1 MDRAME
7 IALFRYKIV
16 CRVLQGGRKTRTQSF
31 KELADEEYDV
41 PGVNEKVKFNW
52 RTFKKWL
59 FLYNRHGFDGLHPSS
74 RADKG
79 KSRKISKTLEEV
91 IVREFKENDL
101 KTVSNFYRHLL
112 KKELITVPMF
122 TETTLRN
129 FLRKRELVFTDD
141 EKKPRKAFE
150 MPHINM
156 LWTADFMHGPYLTV
170 GRKKCKTYLCVIID
184 DYSRVL
190 VGAAFF
196 FEESSLALQI
206 TFRDAVL
213 TYGIPHRLYCDNGK
227 VFVSGYIHMVCA
239 RIGTALIHSKP
250 YDSPSRGKIE
260 RVIQTV
266 RLMFLPNISLTLDY
280 TLEKLNADLK
290 SWIAGEYNQK
300 VHGSTEEKPI
310 ERYLNDIPN
319 VKKREISRNESDAY
333 FYHTIYRQV
342 RNDCTIHFHNQV
354 FEAPSRYMGKKVEI
368 RFPLDN
374 PADLRLFEDNKQ
386 IAKLTLLDKH
396 FNAQNTISY
405 NDKEGGEKDV

>member
-1 MDRAME
+1 MDQAME
-7 IALFRYKIV
+7 IALFRYKII
-16 CRVLQGGRKTRTQSF
+16 CSVLQGGRKNRTESF
-31 KELADEEYDV
+31 KELAGQEYEV
-41 PGVNEKVKFNW
+41 PGASEKIKYNW
-52 RTFKKWL
+52 RTFKKWW
-59 FLYNRHGFDGLHPSS
+59 FLYNRYGFDALHPAS

-79 KSRKISKTLEEV
+79 RSRKIGKALQEV
-91 IVREFKENDL
+91 IIREFKENDL

-112 KKELITVPMF
+112 KKDLITTGMF

-129 FLRKRELVFTDD
+129 FLKKKELTFTAS

-170 GRKKCKTYLCVIID
+170 GRRKCKTYLCVIID

-196 FEESSLALQI
+196 FEESSIAFQI

-227 VFVSGYIHMVCA
+227 VFVSGYIHLVCA

-260 RVIQTV
+260 RVIQTI
-266 RLMFLPNISLTLDY
+266 RLMFLPNINLTPEY
-280 TLEKLNADLK
+280 TLEMLNADLK
-290 SWIAGEYNQK
+290 SWITGEYNQK
-300 VHGSTEEKPI
+300 VHGTTGEKPI
-310 ERYLNDIPN
+310 ERYMNDIPN
-319 VKKREISRNESDAY
+319 VKLKEISRNESDAY
-333 FYHTIYRQV
+333 FYNTIYRQV
-342 RNDCTIHFHNQV
+342 RNDCTINFRSNV
-354 FEAPSRYMGKKVEI
+354 YEAPSRYIGRKVEI

-374 PADLRLFEDNKQ
+374 PADLRLFDDNKQ
-386 IAKLTLLDKH
+386 VARLQPLDRH
-396 FNAQNTISY
+396 FNAQNTITY
-405 NDKEGGEKDV
+405 TEDEGGKTDV